1 MTASVRIIIGGTLL
15 LPLWLSC
22 HAGDGRSGALDLRM
36 PRAERPLPRLFIVP
50 EPAFASPQAPALARP
65 VLAFESGEG
74 PVAIPKGALRVQLSG
89 DASLSLRPRRHGLA
103 VAWRKRF

>member
-1 MTASVRIIIGGTLL
+1 MSAATRLIGGAVL

-22 HAGDGRSGALDLRM
+22 QAGDGRGGALDLRM
-36 PRAERPLPRLFIVP
+36 PRADRAMPRLFIAP
-50 EPAFASPQAPALARP
+50 EPAFASPPALALARP
-65 VLAFESGEG
+65 TLAFEDGEG
-74 PVAIPKGALRVQLSG
+74 PVSIPKGALRVQLSG